1 MNIAMVNCTSRHF
14 VWEIDMTNCTLRHLA
29 GQYSKFVRNTIN
41 IHLPHIL
48 NPIPLSNS
56 PPFPIFSFHRLLL
69 RLPNVTKM
77 TEVVIKDLETGLRDL
92 FRKSYLSNC
101 EIECEELTEADRS
114 TLEDL
119 DCLEILEN
127 FKDLV
132 NSLLS
137 CKRDFKQTDK
147 SDIVSRC
154 EQFETMLQKLEAEVR
169 THIRVLT
176 T

>member
-1 MNIAMVNCTSRHF
+1 
-14 VWEIDMTNCTLRHLA
+14 
-29 GQYSKFVRNTIN
+29 
-41 IHLPHIL
+41 
-48 NPIPLSNS
+48 
-56 PPFPIFSFHRLLL
+56 
-69 RLPNVTKM
+69 M

-92 FRKSYLSNC
+92 FHKAYLSNC
-101 EIECEELTEADRS
+101 ELEDEELTEADRS

-147 SDIVSRC
+147 SDIASRC

-169 THIRVLT
+169 NHIRVLT